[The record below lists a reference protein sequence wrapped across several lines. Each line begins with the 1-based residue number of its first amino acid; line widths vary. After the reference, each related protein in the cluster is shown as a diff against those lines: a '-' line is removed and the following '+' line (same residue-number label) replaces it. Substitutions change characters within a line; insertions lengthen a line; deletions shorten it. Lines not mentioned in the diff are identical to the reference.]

1 MPVERF
7 GFVSETIELFTFS
20 YISLSNLHN
29 NKIQLLLG
37 YKKKIKDNFK
47 RKIPEDSKSYTYV
60 CNKWMNVDKSNYFF
74 KVLITLKFLF

>member
-37 YKKKIKDNFK
+37 YKKIKDKFK

-60 CNKWMNVDKSNYFF
+60 YNK
-74 KVLITLKFLF
+74 